1 MPRIEANRTALVTAA
16 ANGIGRACAIA
27 VARTG
32 CDMILFDLEPEGLEA
47 TRQCVAEAG
56 VVVEAHVVD
65 CTRMGEVEAA
75 LGGRAVDILVNA
87 VGSSARERSCRFE
100 DSTPE
105 LWRFVHEVSLVSA
118 MACTRAVISG
128 MKGRGWGRIVSLASD
143 AALRPTVMMA
153 EYAAAKAGVIG
164 FTRALASEYG
174 ADGITAN
181 VIAPGL
187 IRTRALDN
195 IAPSVLEASFVGTP
209 LARVGEPE
217 EVAHAVTFLIDEMA
231 GYITGQTIAVNG
243 GRTYL

>member
-1 MPRIEANRTALVTAA
+1 
-16 ANGIGRACAIA
+16 
-27 VARTG
+27 
-32 CDMILFDLEPEGLEA
+32 
-47 TRQCVAEAG
+47 
-56 VVVEAHVVD
+56 
-65 CTRMGEVEAA
+65 
-75 LGGRAVDILVNA
+75 
-87 VGSSARERSCRFE
+87 
-100 DSTPE
+100 
-105 LWRFVHEVSLVSA
+105 
-118 MACTRAVISG
+118 
-128 MKGRGWGRIVSLASD
+128 
-143 AALRPTVMMA
+143 MMA

-195 IAPSVLEASFVGTP
+195 IAPSVLKASFVGTP